1 MVLADS
7 GMIWIAY
14 RGWLGGWMD
23 GRNSLGGG
31 VGGRGSKA
39 IPRIAK
45 SIEQQ
50 EEKAVDTACTKSS
63 VYYAT

>member
-14 RGWLGGWMD
+14 RGWVGGWMD

-31 VGGRGSKA
+31 GGGKGLKSHSKD
-39 IPRIAK
+39 
-45 SIEQQ
+45 S
-50 EEKAVDTACTKSS
+50 
-63 VYYAT
+63 